1 MKKSRFT
8 IMTLCLL
15 LAAVAAFA
23 ADVTGKWVAQVPG
36 RNGQAREMVIN
47 LKAEGNTLT
56 GTISGRRGEMQI
68 SDGKI
73 DGDNISFT
81 QTMEFNGNS
90 MKFIYKGKIS
100 GDEIKFTREREGGE
114 GQAAEFTAKRGS

>member
-8 IMTLCLL
+8 CTILFLL
-15 LAAVAAFA
+15 LAALAAFA
-23 ADVTGKWVAQVPG
+23 ADVSGKWVAQVPG
-36 RNGQAREMVIN
+36 RNGQTREVTFN
-47 LKAEGNTLT
+47 LKADGGTLT
-56 GTISGRRGEMQI
+56 GTVSGRRGDMPI
-68 SDGKI
+68 ADGKI

-114 GQAAEFTAKRGS
+114 GQPAEFTAKRGS